1 MKKLLSGN
9 EALAR
14 GALEARIEIACG
26 YPGTPSSEILE
37 NVSKY
42 KEIYSEWSVNEK
54 VAMDAAA
61 GAAYSGRRALVTTKQ
76 VGMNVMSDSLF
87 YTAYTGAEA
96 ALVVVTADDPGLFS
110 SQNEQDNRHYA
121 KLGKFP
127 MLEPCDSQE
136 CKDFMIEAVDMSERF
151 DTPVVIRTTMRT
163 SHSKSVVELGTP
175 GSYGREVGPF
185 PRNIEKY
192 NSMCTWA
199 RKRHYILE
207 QRLLDIEEWS
217 NTWPGN
223 RIEWGDR
230 EYGFIAG
237 GIIYEYVKQVFPEA
251 SILKLG
257 MCYPLPK
264 KLIREFADGVRNVIV
279 VEELDP
285 SSRSRSGLWAS
296 PRAARTFSP
305 SAANCCRRTSPKA
318 AARRASLKIRPP
330 RSATRPNPSPA
341 AARCCAPA
349 ARTAPRSTTFPR

>member
-1 MKKLLSGN
+1 
-9 EALAR
+9 
-14 GALEARIEIACG
+14 
-26 YPGTPSSEILE
+26 
-37 NVSKY
+37 
-42 KEIYSEWSVNEK
+42 
-54 VAMDAAA
+54 
-61 GAAYSGRRALVTTKQ
+61 
-76 VGMNVMSDSLF
+76 
-87 YTAYTGAEA
+87 
-96 ALVVVTADDPGLFS
+96 
-110 SQNEQDNRHYA
+110 
-121 KLGKFP
+121 
-127 MLEPCDSQE
+127 
-136 CKDFMIEAVDMSERF
+136 MIEALDMSERF
-151 DTPVVIRTTMRT
+151 DTPVVIRHDHAHLAFQVRGGAR
-163 SHSKSVVELGTP
+163 HP
-175 GSYGREVGPF
+175 RAYGREVGPF

-285 SSRSRSGLWAS
+285 FIEEQV
-296 PRAARTFSP
+296 RAMGIPARGKDIFSICGELLP
-305 SAANCCRRTSPKA
+305 EDIAESCRKA
-318 AARRASLKIRPP
+318 GILKDTAPAFAI
-330 RSATRPNPSPA
+330 RPNPSPA
-341 AARCCAPA
+341 AARCCVPV

>member
-163 SHSKSVVELGTP
+163 SHSKSVVELGAP
-175 GSYGREVGPF
+175 GSYG
-185 PRNIEKY
+185 
-192 NSMCTWA
+192 S
-199 RKRHYILE
+199 
-207 QRLLDIEEWS
+207 
-217 NTWPGN
+217 
-223 RIEWGDR
+223 
-230 EYGFIAG
+230 
-237 GIIYEYVKQVFPEA
+237 QVLA
-251 SILKLG
+251 
-257 MCYPLPK
+257 
-264 KLIREFADGVRNVIV
+264 
-279 VEELDP
+279 
-285 SSRSRSGLWAS
+285 
-296 PRAARTFSP
+296 
-305 SAANCCRRTSPKA
+305 
-318 AARRASLKIRPP
+318 
-330 RSATRPNPSPA
+330 
-341 AARCCAPA
+341 
-349 ARTAPRSTTFPR
+349 

>member
-1 MKKLLSGN
+1 
-9 EALAR
+9 
-14 GALEARIEIACG
+14 
-26 YPGTPSSEILE
+26 
-37 NVSKY
+37 
-42 KEIYSEWSVNEK
+42 
-54 VAMDAAA
+54 MDAAVRA
-61 GAAYSGRRALVTTKQ
+61 SAYSGRRSLVTTKQ

-96 ALVVVTADDPGLFS
+96 ALVVVTADDPACSAPRTSRTTATMPS
-110 SQNEQDNRHYA
+110 SA
-121 KLGKFP
+121 SS
-127 MLEPCDSQE
+127 PCWNPRQPGMTR
-136 CKDFMIEAVDMSERF
+136 FMIEAVDMSERF

-175 GSYGREVGPF
+175 APHGREVGPF

-257 MCYPLPK
+257 IVLPPAEK
-264 KLIREFADGVRNVIV
+264 ADPGIRG
-279 VEELDP
+279 
-285 SSRSRSGLWAS
+285 
-296 PRAARTFSP
+296 
-305 SAANCCRRTSPKA
+305 
-318 AARRASLKIRPP
+318 RRAQRH
-330 RSATRPNPSPA
+330 RGRGA
-341 AARCCAPA
+341 
-349 ARTAPRSTTFPR
+349 

>member
-1 MKKLLSGN
+1 
-9 EALAR
+9 
-14 GALEARIEIACG
+14 
-26 YPGTPSSEILE
+26 
-37 NVSKY
+37 
-42 KEIYSEWSVNEK
+42 
-54 VAMDAAA
+54 MDAAA

-163 SHSKSVVELGTP
+163 SHSKSVVELGAP

-207 QRLLDIEEWS
+207 QRLLDI
-217 NTWPGN
+217 
-223 RIEWGDR
+223 
-230 EYGFIAG
+230 
-237 GIIYEYVKQVFPEA
+237 
-251 SILKLG
+251 
-257 MCYPLPK
+257 
-264 KLIREFADGVRNVIV
+264 
-279 VEELDP
+279 
-285 SSRSRSGLWAS
+285 
-296 PRAARTFSP
+296 
-305 SAANCCRRTSPKA
+305 
-318 AARRASLKIRPP
+318 
-330 RSATRPNPSPA
+330 
-341 AARCCAPA
+341 
-349 ARTAPRSTTFPR
+349 